1 MLLYYDN
8 EEYMTSVTDK
18 ITNRIKYKNRGWVFT
33 PRDFLD
39 VGSRGAV
46 DQVLFR
52 LVKQGMIRR
61 LDRGVYDYP
70 KQHATLGTLSPNP
83 DGLARALAGGDLVFP
98 SGAVAANTLGLS
110 TQVPAKSFYVTNS
123 TVRSR
128 FIAGQT
134 IKLKRARVALLDN
147 VHDKTNFVLQA
158 LSYLGKTNM
167 DDQII
172 QRCARVL
179 SDRDML
185 DLNKAISHIPGWMAD
200 TLHKIQQAKH
210 G

>member
-1 MLLYYDN
+1 MK
-8 EEYMTSVTDK
+8 SITDQ
-18 ITNRIKYKNRGWVFT
+18 IISRIKRRKPGWVFT
-33 PRDFLD
+33 PKDFLD
-39 VGSRGAV
+39 VGSRAAI
-46 DQVLFR
+46 DQVLSR
-52 LVKQGMIRR
+52 LVKQGMVRR

-70 KQHATLGTLSPNP
+70 KQHPKLGTLSP
-83 DGLARALAGGDLVFP
+83 DYDDLARALAGGDLVFP

-128 FIAGQT
+128 CIAGQT

-167 DDQII
+167 DDQVI
-172 QRCARVL
+172 QRCVRVL
-179 SDRDML
+179 SDSDMQ
-185 DLNKAISHIPGWMAD
+185 DLNKAMHHIPSWMAD
-200 TLHKIQQAKH
+200 TLHKIQRAKH

>member
-1 MLLYYDN
+1 MK
-8 EEYMTSVTDK
+8 SITDQ
-18 ITNRIKYKNRGWVFT
+18 IISRIKRRKPGWVFT
-33 PRDFLD
+33 PKDFLD
-39 VGSRGAV
+39 VGSRAAV
-46 DQVLFR
+46 DQVLSR
-52 LVKQGMIRR
+52 VVKQGMVRR

-70 KQHATLGTLSPNP
+70 KQHPKLGTLSP
-83 DGLARALAGGDLVFP
+83 DYDDLARALAGGDLVFP

-128 FIAGQT
+128 CIAGQT

-167 DDQII
+167 DDQVI
-172 QRCARVL
+172 QRCVRVL
-179 SDRDML
+179 SDSDMK
-185 DLNKAISHIPGWMAD
+185 DLNKAMQHIPGWMVD
-200 TLHKIQQAKH
+200 TLHKIQRAKH

>member
-1 MLLYYDN
+1 MK
-8 EEYMTSVTDK
+8 SITDQ
-18 ITNRIKYKNRGWVFT
+18 IISRIKRRKPGWVFT
-33 PRDFLD
+33 PKDFLD
-39 VGSRGAV
+39 VGSRAAI
-46 DQVLFR
+46 DQVLSR
-52 LVKQGMIRR
+52 LVKQGMVRR

-70 KQHATLGTLSPNP
+70 KQHPKLGTLSP
-83 DGLARALAGGDLVFP
+83 DYDDLARALAGGDLVFP

-128 FIAGQT
+128 CIVGQT

-172 QRCARVL
+172 QRCVRVL
-179 SDRDML
+179 SDSDMK
-185 DLNKAISHIPGWMAD
+185 DLNKAMQHIPGWMVD